1 MNNARPKVRISRAL
15 GVALTPK
22 AARFMDRRPYPPGMH
37 GRKQKKASDY
47 ATQLR
52 EKQRLRYQY
61 DVSETQLRR
70 AYDLAKRKPGKTGQN
85 LVQLLETRLDAVVW
99 RAGFAR
105 TIYQARQ
112 MVVHR
117 HIVVDGRRVDR
128 PSFRVVVGQTVE
140 VAPRSKAKTPFIV
153 AAEGGWSDAEIP
165 GWLEVEKSELT
176 AKVNALPVREQIPVT
191 CDEQLV
197 VEYYSR

>member
-47 ATQLR
+47 ATQLK

-70 AYDLAKRKPGKTGQN
+70 AYDLAKRKPGKTGHN

-99 RAGFAR
+99 RSGFAR

-112 MVVHR
+112 MVVHG
-117 HIVVDGRRVDR
+117 HLTVDGRKVDR
-128 PSFRVVVGQTVE
+128 PSYRLLPGQVIE
-140 VAPRSKAKTPFIV
+140 VKAASKTKTPFIV
-153 AAEGGWSDAEIP
+153 AAEGGWSDNEIP
-165 GWLEVEKSELT
+165 GWLDVARQDLT
-176 AKVNALPVREQIPVT
+176 ARVQALPVREQIPVT

>member
-52 EKQRLRYQY
+52 EKQRLRFQY

-99 RAGFAR
+99 RAAFAR

-128 PSFRVVVGQTVE
+128 PSFRVVVGQTIE
-140 VAPRSKAKTPFIV
+140 VAPRSKTKTPFIV
-153 AAEGGWSDAEIP
+153 AREGGWSDNEIP
-165 GWLEVEKSELT
+165 GWLAVEREDLT
-176 AKVNALPVREQIPVT
+176 ATVNALPVREQIPVT

>member
-22 AARFMDRRPYPPGMH
+22 AARYMDRRPYPPGMH

-52 EKQRLRYQY
+52 EKQRLRFQY
-61 DVSETQLRR
+61 DISETQLRR

-112 MVVHR
+112 MVTHR

-128 PSFRVVVGQTVE
+128 PSYRVVIGQTIE
-140 VAPRSKAKTPFIV
+140 IAGRSKTKTPFIV
-153 AAEGGWSDAEIP
+153 AREGGWSDNEIP
-165 GWLEVEKSELT
+165 GWLVVEREDLT
-176 AKVNALPVREQIPVT
+176 ARVQALPVREQIPVT

>member
-52 EKQRLRYQY
+52 EKQRLRFQY
-61 DVSETQLRR
+61 DISETQLRR

-99 RAGFAR
+99 RSGFAR
-105 TIYQARQ
+105 TVYQARQ

-117 HIVVDGRRVDR
+117 HIIVDGRRVDR
-128 PSFRVVVGQTVE
+128 PSYRVVPGQVVE
-140 VAPRSKAKTPFIV
+140 VAPRSKTKTPFIV
-153 AAEGGWSDAEIP
+153 ASEGGWADNEIP
-165 GWLEVEKSELT
+165 GWLDVKRDELSST
-176 AKVNALPVREQIPVT
+176 ILALPVREQIPVT

>member
-22 AARFMDRRPYPPGMH
+22 AARYMDRRPYPPGMH

-61 DVSETQLRR
+61 DISETQLRR

-117 HIVVDGRRVDR
+117 HIDVDGRRVDR
-128 PSFRVVVGQTVE
+128 PSYRLQPGQVIS
-140 VAPRSKAKTPFIV
+140 VSARSKAKTPFIV
-153 AAEGGWSDAEIP
+153 AAEGGWSDNEIP
-165 GWLEVEKSELT
+165 GWLDVARQDLT
-176 AKVNALPVREQIPVT
+176 ARVQALPVREQIPVT

>member
-128 PSFRVVVGQTVE
+128 PSFRVVPGQVVE

-153 AAEGGWSDAEIP
+153 AREGGWSDNEIP
-165 GWLEVEKSELT
+165 GWLSVEREDLT
-176 AKVNALPVREQIPVT
+176 ATVNALPVREQIPVT

>member
-22 AARFMDRRPYPPGMH
+22 AARYMDRRPYPPGMH

-52 EKQRLRYQY
+52 EKQRLRFQY
-61 DVSETQLRR
+61 DISETQLRR

-85 LVQLLETRLDAVVW
+85 LVALLETRLDAIVW

-117 HIVVDGRRVDR
+117 HINVDGRRVDR
-128 PSFRVVVGQTVE
+128 PSYRVVPGQTIE
-140 VAPRSKAKTPFIV
+140 VSARSKTKTPFIV
-153 AAEGGWSDAEIP
+153 AAEGGWSDNEIP
-165 GWLEVEKSELT
+165 GWLQVERADLT
-176 AKVNALPVREQIPVT
+176 AKVNAVPVREQIPVT

>member
-112 MVVHR
+112 MVTHR

-128 PSFRVVVGQTVE
+128 PSFRVVPGQVVE

-153 AAEGGWSDAEIP
+153 AREGGWSDNEIP
-165 GWLEVEKSELT
+165 GWLSVEREDLT
-176 AKVNALPVREQIPVT
+176 ATVNALPVREQIPVT

>member
-128 PSFRVVVGQTVE
+128 PSFRVVPGQTVE

-153 AAEGGWSDAEIP
+153 AREGGWSDNEIP
-165 GWLEVEKSELT
+165 GWLSVEREDLT
-176 AKVNALPVREQIPVT
+176 ATVNALPVREQIPVT

>member
-37 GRKQKKASDY
+37 GRKQRKQSDY
-47 ATQLR
+47 AMQLR

-61 DVSETQLRR
+61 DISETQLRR
-70 AYDLAKRKPGKTGQN
+70 AYDLAKRKAGKTGAN
-85 LVQLLETRLDAVVW
+85 LVTLLETRLDAVIW
-99 RAGFAR
+99 RSGFAR

-117 HIVVDGRRVDR
+117 HVIVDGRRVDR
-128 PSFRVVVGQTVE
+128 PSYRVVPGQVVE
-140 VAPRSKAKTPFIV
+140 IAPRSRTKTPFIV
-153 AAEGGWSDAEIP
+153 AAEGGWSDNEIP
-165 GWLEVEKSELT
+165 GWLDVKRQELSAT
-176 AKVNALPVREQIPVT
+176 ILAQPVREQIPVT